1 MLPSL
6 RKRNNGCQ
14 AVIGQRV
21 AALIAEQ
28 DGHRL
33 AENAGKHFRMQLF
46 GQLPVTAAGQLRE
59 QCMCISFPLCRS
71 RAFPLPADPP
81 AGPGGGRVGGGDG
94 AGHLP
99 GDAGEL
105 RRRHSRQHFPLQGP
119 PVQAPQRQG
128 PPPALSGP
136 AVEDVGSLY
145 IRAIPRAALGW
156 LFCGAAAEG

>member
-59 QCMCISFPLCRS
+59 QCMCISFPLQKVTDA
-71 RAFPLPADPP
+71 AFPAPIRR
-81 AGPGGGRVGGGDG
+81 GEGRAVFHMFTQVQIIGQIFFQNRISY
-94 AGHLP
+94 
-99 GDAGEL
+99 L
-105 RRRHSRQHFPLQGP
+105 RRREDWTVDSPWDSYQAARASYIAKGVSNQEQRYSSVWTNCPL
-119 PVQAPQRQG
+119 
-128 PPPALSGP
+128 L
-136 AVEDVGSLY
+136 
-145 IRAIPRAALGW
+145 
-156 LFCGAAAEG
+156 